1 MSTDLGVDL
10 YCISDLD
17 PAGRTVSG
25 IEALAQALARRL
37 QTPRGALA
45 AIGDDRDYGT
55 DLRDYVG
62 EDTGVGATAEIEASV
77 RAECLK
83 DERVRDVDVTAV
95 IRDRAL
101 TVSLRVASTAGVVRL
116 VLAVSAVT
124 VELLKVV

>member
-1 MSTDLGVDL
+1 MTDLGTDL

-25 IEALAQALARRL
+25 PEALAQALARRL

-45 AIGDDRDYGT
+45 AIGDDPDYGL

-62 EDTGVGATAEIEASV
+62 EDVGAGIEAEVESAV

-83 DERVRDVDVTAV
+83 DERVRDVDVTVAV
-95 IRDRAL
+95 SGRAL
-101 TVSLRVASTAGVVRL
+101 TVGVRVASTQGVVRL

-124 VELLKVV
+124 VDLLKVA

>member
-1 MSTDLGVDL
+1 MSTDLGTDL

-45 AIGDDRDYGT
+45 AIGDDPDYGT

-62 EDTGVGATAEIEASV
+62 EDTGVGATAEIEAAV

-83 DERVRDVDVTAV
+83 DERVRDVEATAA
-95 IRDRAL
+95 IADRAL
-101 TVSLRVASTAGVVRL
+101 TVGVRTTSPAGSLRF

-124 VELLKVV
+124 VDLLKVV

>member
-1 MSTDLGVDL
+1 M
-10 YCISDLD
+10 
-17 PAGRTVSG
+17 
-25 IEALAQALARRL
+25 
-37 QTPRGALA
+37 
-45 AIGDDRDYGT
+45 
-55 DLRDYVG
+55 
-62 EDTGVGATAEIEASV
+62 

-124 VELLKVV
+124 VDLLKVV

>member
-1 MSTDLGVDL
+1 MTDLGTDL

-25 IEALAQALARRL
+25 PEALAQALARRL

-45 AIGDDRDYGT
+45 AIGDDPDYGL

-62 EDTGVGATAEIEASV
+62 EDVGAGIEAEVGSAV

-83 DERVRDVDVTAV
+83 DERVRDVDVTVAV
-95 IRDRAL
+95 SGRAL
-101 TVSLRVASTAGVVRL
+101 TVGLRVASTQGAVRL

-124 VELLKVV
+124 VDLLKVA